1 MAGIQLMMPR
11 GRDDNLLA
19 IATAAEQALLA

>member
-1 MAGIQLMMPR
+1 MTGIQLMMPR

-19 IATAAEQALLA
+19 IATEAEQALLG